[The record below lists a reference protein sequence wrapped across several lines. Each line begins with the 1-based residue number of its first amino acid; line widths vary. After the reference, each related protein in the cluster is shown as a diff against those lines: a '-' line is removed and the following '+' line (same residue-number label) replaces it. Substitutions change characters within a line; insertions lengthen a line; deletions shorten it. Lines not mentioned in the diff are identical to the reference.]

1 MRRHEEREWI
11 EYMAER
17 NRRAAYIRNL
27 RRKKPSYL
35 IRLALLPEAPVVIAT
50 AIAAITILILIITE
64 NL

>member
-1 MRRHEEREWI
+1 MGRHDDREWI
-11 EYMAER
+11 EYMSER
-17 NRRAAYIRNL
+17 NQRAARIRRL
-27 RRKKPSYL
+27 KERKPSYL

>member
-11 EYMAER
+11 EYMTER

-27 RRKKPSYL
+27 RKRKPSYL
-35 IRLALLPEAPVVIAT
+35 IRLMLLPEAPVVIAT
-50 AIAAITILILIITE
+50 AIAAITIVVLILTE